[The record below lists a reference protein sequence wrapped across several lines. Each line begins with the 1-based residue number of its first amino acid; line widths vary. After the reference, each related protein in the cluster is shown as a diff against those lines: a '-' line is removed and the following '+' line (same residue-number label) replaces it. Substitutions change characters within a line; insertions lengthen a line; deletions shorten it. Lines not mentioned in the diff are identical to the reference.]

1 MVQSASVV
9 EGLSKQQQP
18 VSLIYLIKQKKK
30 KKIVLKKLYSGM
42 TPDRTMERGLKE

>member
-1 MVQSASVV
+1 MVQSASVE

-18 VSLIYLIKQKKK
+18 VSLIYLIKQ

-42 TPDRTMERGLKE
+42 TPDRTMERGLKV